1 MSVLHLMSHF
11 GVNVDVAGRD
21 GLSIC
26 TLVSAVE
33 ALTASLLT
41 LKYCLYTVHRK
52 HKKLDLICC
61 FVVYEHSLSTL
72 W

>member
-41 LKYCLYTVHRK
+41 LKYCLYTVH
-52 HKKLDLICC
+52 KKA
-61 FVVYEHSLSTL
+61 
-72 W
+72 